1 MGRQAGGM
9 AGQTPQPSR
18 SEREREGE
26 AERAREREQKSVAQD
41 VCFAVS
47 RL

>member
-1 MGRQAGGM
+1 M
-9 AGQTPQPSR
+9 AGQTAQLSR

>member
-1 MGRQAGGM
+1 MGSRQDGRQTA
-9 AGQTPQPSR
+9 QPRR

-26 AERAREREQKSVAQD
+26 AERARQREQKSVAQD